1 MWHITHHQ
9 KSSSTEIGHNFNLA
23 HSGGLDGKT
32 YTDHTGMMGNPLYSD
47 DIGAMCWDAAK
58 SYQIGWYD
66 NSTITISPKT
76 EGTWIGSVAGVADFD
91 NNPNNLPVVV
101 KIETGT
107 GTDQYI
113 AFNRKKGVNRQ
124 MKQAGDEVTIVQTGK
139 NGEGYSQSFLK
150 ATLKQGQE
158 YVFEKWDGLKDLTVK
173 AQSINIDSNGDA
185 MATDYAEVS
194 VCLGTCEIPDTIEHS
209 SNPST
214 NPLALPSK
222 EPSTSPTSTPS
233 KVPTSVP
240 SILPSHTSTTSQP
253 SMSPSTNPSTEP
265 SKQPSVFPTMRPTT
279 DPSVGPSNAPTVRP
293 TSIPSVQPS
302 ASPTEYPST
311 KPSKYPSAEPTE
323 GPSNDP
329 SVAPTESTSEPTQ
342 APSGLPTSIP
352 SGIPTSIPSNLPS
365 EHPTLNPS
373 NAPSKLPTEE
383 PSHSPSQFPSVSVS
397 ASPSATPSE
406 SPTSVPSAV
415 PSHAPTKE
423 PTEGPSNYPS
433 VAPTESTSEPSQ
445 APSGLP
451 TSIPSGI
458 PTSIPSNL
466 PSEHPTLNPSN
477 APSKLPT
484 EEPSHSPSQFPSVS
498 VSASPSATPSESPTS
513 VPSAVTSHA
522 PTRESSNSPSRLPT
536 SQPSTRLSTSPSTD
550 KSNQPSSFP
559 TMRPTTQLSETP
571 SGEPSPSPTLS
582 HTASPA
588 TVPSQQPSTA
598 SKQRYTHS
606 PNSVVPT
613 SLPTAAPIT
622 SPSVHPSTQPTQFP
636 SDKPSLKPSVDPSS
650 EPSMTPT
657 ASPTVSP
664 SISPSSLPSI
674 LTTAAPTHD
683 PTASPSKSPSLA
695 PTLNATSSSPSMK
708 PATEDDSDVLEDGNF
723 HYSQMGLEFDGRV
736 RDDFLGTS
744 VLISSNGLR
753 VAVASPGNS
762 LGYVGVYDW
771 IEEAWQEI
779 GGIILGHEGAAH
791 LGYAMAMNSDGS
803 RIIFGS
809 PEVRNDDGSV
819 HVYEF
824 DADANEWMVLGDV
837 IRPVRN
843 TKGHAGGS
851 VAISGDGN
859 RIAYGSPRANWYRG
873 GVTVLEFDIDTKQ
886 WIQMG
891 EHLGTDHNYY
901 ASTGGSIAMSAD
913 GNKLVV
919 GSSYGGWFL
928 GNVEIFE
935 CDTTSNQWS
944 LSGSIDGSGYY
955 DRFGGDVD
963 ISDDGNTI
971 VVGGA
976 GVDNT
981 EGGTYSKNVGEFKVF
996 THDGLSWNQLG
1007 HEVIGEEKYDK
1018 MGESVA
1024 ISGDGKRVAVS
1035 SPKSDNDGR
1044 NNNGKAQLFSYDDDS
1059 DTWISTIEIRGDC
1072 NNDRLGESSGAIA
1085 MDYHGHHI
1093 IVGAQRGHYYEG
1105 KARVYEAVQGQTE
1118 ETVNLESNPM
1128 CTR

>member
-1 MWHITHHQ
+1 
-9 KSSSTEIGHNFNLA
+9 
-23 HSGGLDGKT
+23 
-32 YTDHTGMMGNPLYSD
+32 
-47 DIGAMCWDAAK
+47 
-58 SYQIGWYD
+58 
-66 NSTITISPKT
+66 
-76 EGTWIGSVAGVADFD
+76 
-91 NNPNNLPVVV
+91 
-101 KIETGT
+101 
-107 GTDQYI
+107 
-113 AFNRKKGVNRQ
+113 
-124 MKQAGDEVTIVQTGK
+124 
-139 NGEGYSQSFLK
+139 
-150 ATLKQGQE
+150 
-158 YVFEKWDGLKDLTVK
+158 
-173 AQSINIDSNGDA
+173 
-185 MATDYAEVS
+185 
-194 VCLGTCEIPDTIEHS
+194 
-209 SNPST
+209 
-214 NPLALPSK
+214 
-222 EPSTSPTSTPS
+222 
-233 KVPTSVP
+233 
-240 SILPSHTSTTSQP
+240 
-253 SMSPSTNPSTEP
+253 
-265 SKQPSVFPTMRPTT
+265 
-279 DPSVGPSNAPTVRP
+279 
-293 TSIPSVQPS
+293 
-302 ASPTEYPST
+302 
-311 KPSKYPSAEPTE
+311 
-323 GPSNDP
+323 
-329 SVAPTESTSEPTQ
+329 
-342 APSGLPTSIP
+342 
-352 SGIPTSIPSNLPS
+352 
-365 EHPTLNPS
+365 
-373 NAPSKLPTEE
+373 
-383 PSHSPSQFPSVSVS
+383 
-397 ASPSATPSE
+397 
-406 SPTSVPSAV
+406 
-415 PSHAPTKE
+415 
-423 PTEGPSNYPS
+423 
-433 VAPTESTSEPSQ
+433 
-445 APSGLP
+445 
-451 TSIPSGI
+451 
-458 PTSIPSNL
+458 
-466 PSEHPTLNPSN
+466 
-477 APSKLPT
+477 
-484 EEPSHSPSQFPSVS
+484 
-498 VSASPSATPSESPTS
+498 
-513 VPSAVTSHA
+513 
-522 PTRESSNSPSRLPT
+522 
-536 SQPSTRLSTSPSTD
+536 
-550 KSNQPSSFP
+550 
-559 TMRPTTQLSETP
+559 
-571 SGEPSPSPTLS
+571 
-582 HTASPA
+582 
-588 TVPSQQPSTA
+588 
-598 SKQRYTHS
+598 
-606 PNSVVPT
+606 
-613 SLPTAAPIT
+613 
-622 SPSVHPSTQPTQFP
+622 
-636 SDKPSLKPSVDPSS
+636 
-650 EPSMTPT
+650 
-657 ASPTVSP
+657 
-664 SISPSSLPSI
+664 
-674 LTTAAPTHD
+674 
-683 PTASPSKSPSLA
+683 
-695 PTLNATSSSPSMK
+695 MK

-824 DADANEWMVLGDV
+824 DADTNEWMVLGDV

-843 TKGHAGGS
+843 TKGRAGGS

-1044 NNNGKAQLFSYDDDS
+1044 NNNGKAQIFSYDDDS

>member
-373 NAPSKLPTEE
+373 NAPSKLPT
-383 PSHSPSQFPSVSVS
+383 
-397 ASPSATPSE
+397 
-406 SPTSVPSAV
+406 
-415 PSHAPTKE
+415 K
-423 PTEGPSNYPS
+423 
-433 VAPTESTSEPSQ
+433 
-445 APSGLP
+445 
-451 TSIPSGI
+451 
-458 PTSIPSNL
+458 
-466 PSEHPTLNPSN
+466 
-477 APSKLPT
+477 
-484 EEPSHSPSQFPSVS
+484 EPSHSPSQFPSVS

-824 DADANEWMVLGDV
+824 DADTNEWMVLGDV

>member
-1 MWHITHHQ
+1 MSVRMWHITHDQ
-9 KSSSTEIGHNFNLA
+9 KSSSTELGHNFNLA

-66 NSTITISPKT
+66 KSTITISPKS
-76 EGTWIGSVAGVADFD
+76 EGTWIGAVAGVADFD
-91 NNPNNLPVVV
+91 NNPDNLPVVV

-173 AQSINIDSNGDA
+173 AQSINIDSNRDA

-194 VCLGTCEIPDTIEHS
+194 ICLGTCEIPDTIENS
-209 SNPST
+209 SNPSM
-214 NPLALPSK
+214 NPVALPSK

-233 KVPTSVP
+233 KVPTSAP
-240 SILPSHTSTTSQP
+240 SILPSHTPTKAPSRSPSHDPTSQP
-253 SMSPSTNPSTEP
+253 SMSTSTNPSTEP
-265 SKQPSVFPTMRPTT
+265 SKQLSVFPTLRPTT

-293 TSIPSVQPS
+293 TSIPSAQPS

-323 GPSNDP
+323 GPTND
-329 SVAPTESTSEPTQ
+329 
-342 APSGLPTSIP
+342 
-352 SGIPTSIPSNLPS
+352 
-365 EHPTLNPS
+365 
-373 NAPSKLPTEE
+373 
-383 PSHSPSQFPSVSVS
+383 
-397 ASPSATPSE
+397 
-406 SPTSVPSAV
+406 
-415 PSHAPTKE
+415 
-423 PTEGPSNYPS
+423 PS

-484 EEPSHSPSQFPSVS
+484 MEPSHYPSQFPSVS

-513 VPSAVTSHA
+513 VPSAVPSHA

-588 TVPSQQPSTA
+588 TFPSQQPSTA
-598 SKQRYTHS
+598 SKQRYGHS

-636 SDKPSLKPSVDPSS
+636 TDKPSSKPSAIPTSKPSVDPSS
-650 EPSMTPT
+650 DPSMTPT

-664 SISPSSLPSI
+664 SISPSPLPSV

-744 VLISSNGLR
+744 VLISTNGLR
-753 VAVASPGNS
+753 VAVASPGNT

-771 IEEAWQEI
+771 IEEAWQEV
-779 GGIILGHEGAAH
+779 GGRILGNEGAAH

-809 PEVRNDDGSV
+809 PEVRDDDGSV

-824 DADANEWMVLGDV
+824 DADTNEWLVLGDV

-996 THDGLSWNQLG
+996 TYDGLSWNQIG
-1007 HEVIGEEKYDK
+1007 HEVIGEEKFDK
-1018 MGESVA
+1018 MGDSVA

-1044 NNNGKAQLFSYDDDS
+1044 NNNGKAQLFSYDEDS

>member
-233 KVPTSVP
+233 KVPTSAP
-240 SILPSHTSTTSQP
+240 SILPSHTPTKAPSRSPSQDPTSQP

-373 NAPSKLPTEE
+373 NTPSK
-383 PSHSPSQFPSVSVS
+383 F
-397 ASPSATPSE
+397 
-406 SPTSVPSAV
+406 
-415 PSHAPTKE
+415 
-423 PTEGPSNYPS
+423 
-433 VAPTESTSEPSQ
+433 
-445 APSGLP
+445 
-451 TSIPSGI
+451 
-458 PTSIPSNL
+458 
-466 PSEHPTLNPSN
+466 
-477 APSKLPT
+477 PT

-636 SDKPSLKPSVDPSS
+636 SDKPSLKPSVDPST
-650 EPSMTPT
+650 ETSMTPT

-824 DADANEWMVLGDV
+824 DADTNEWMVLGDV